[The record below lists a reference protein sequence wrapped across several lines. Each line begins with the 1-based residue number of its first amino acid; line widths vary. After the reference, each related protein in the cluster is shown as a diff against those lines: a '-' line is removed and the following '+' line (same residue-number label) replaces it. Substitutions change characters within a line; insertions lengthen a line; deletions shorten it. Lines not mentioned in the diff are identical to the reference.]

1 MKPYTDKAH
10 IAVIGGSG
18 LYSLE
23 GMQMKESIQVDTPYG
38 KPSGGIRIGQ
48 LEGKTIAFL
57 ARHGEGHRFNPT
69 HVPYRANI
77 YALKSLGV
85 RRILAVS
92 AVGSLRLEIK
102 PCDFVVPDQ
111 VIDRTRQR
119 PLTFFDDLAVHLPFA
134 DPFCPQLSR
143 LYVESATKAGVT
155 IHEGGTY
162 VCIEGPAFS
171 TKAESRLY
179 RSWEAD
185 IIGMTCLPEARL
197 AREAEMCYATLAAS
211 TDYDVWHEEPVTTE
225 IVLANFARNLDNIRK
240 IVREAI
246 SKVSD
251 ETECCC
257 QQALRGTLITASSA
271 VTDSD
276 RERYGLLLGRY
287 LKA

>member
-92 AVGSLRLEIK
+92 
-102 PCDFVVPDQ
+102 
-111 VIDRTRQR
+111 
-119 PLTFFDDLAVHLPFA
+119 
-134 DPFCPQLSR
+134 
-143 LYVESATKAGVT
+143 
-155 IHEGGTY
+155 
-162 VCIEGPAFS
+162 
-171 TKAESRLY
+171 
-179 RSWEAD
+179 
-185 IIGMTCLPEARL
+185 
-197 AREAEMCYATLAAS
+197 
-211 TDYDVWHEEPVTTE
+211 
-225 IVLANFARNLDNIRK
+225 
-240 IVREAI
+240 
-246 SKVSD
+246 
-251 ETECCC
+251 
-257 QQALRGTLITASSA
+257 
-271 VTDSD
+271 
-276 RERYGLLLGRY
+276 
-287 LKA
+287 